1 MMFNGYT
8 VFGFIAAIITLVIW
22 LTVVEQNE
30 WDQFANTHDCKVVGK
45 QKSTTSTVVSY
56 GMSSSGSMVPV
67 IGTVSTPAKT
77 GYLCND
83 DTTYWR

>member
-1 MMFNGYT
+1 MFNGYV
-8 VFGFIAAIITLVIW
+8 VFGFIATIIALMIW
-22 LTVVEQNE
+22 LTVVEQKE
-30 WDQFANTHDCKVVGK
+30 WDQFASTHDCKVVGK

-83 DTTYWR
+83 NTTYWR